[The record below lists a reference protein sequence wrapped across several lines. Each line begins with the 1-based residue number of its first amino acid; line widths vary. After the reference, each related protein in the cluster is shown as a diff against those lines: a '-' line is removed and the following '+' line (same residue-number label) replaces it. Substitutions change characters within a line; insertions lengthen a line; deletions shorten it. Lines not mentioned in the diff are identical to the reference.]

1 MTHHRITEGPTKAY
15 MGDGVYAEIERNM
28 LKLTAEDGYNATETI
43 FLERSVWKML
53 THYMER
59 YGAQLIGIALSLC
72 CLAGP
77 ARAEELQT
85 WNMAVSPN
93 GIGIF
98 WLEQLAFFEPAIHS
112 TTFLSF
118 GPTNDVAISADLGRP
133 EAPWQTVHA
142 NGYTANGAA
151 GLNTVIR
158 VGRCE
163 LTIQGGLIVAADR
176 CR

>member
-1 MTHHRITEGPTKAY
+1 MTTQALTNGPTKAY
-15 MGDGVYAEIERNM
+15 LGDAVFAEIDEKHM
-28 LKLTAEDGYNATETI
+28 LKLTVEDGLVATDVI
-43 FLERSVWKML
+43 RLEREVWNML
-53 THYMER
+53 RHYMTR
-59 YGAQLIGIALSLC
+59 HGAKLIGIALSLC

-77 ARAEELQT
+77 ARAEDLIWNVVVTPQGRSLNYLEVLVFSEPELDAKT
-85 WNMAVSPN
+85 M
-93 GIGIF
+93 
-98 WLEQLAFFEPAIHS
+98 
-112 TTFLSF
+112 LSF
-118 GPTNDVAISADLGRP
+118 GPPDDTVSIDLGRH
-133 EAPWQTVHA
+133 EAPWQIVHA